1 MFLFHPKKPEV
12 SRSEQMCLCFK
23 DVRSIQVENEGKK
36 GKEKVEKREFNIL
49 CTCVSLG
56 PGCVLRVSNE
66 GKSEVRRNFTNT

>member
-12 SRSEQMCLCFK
+12 SRSEQMRLCFK
-23 DVRSIQVENEGKK
+23 DVISIQDENEGRK

-66 GKSEVRRNFTNT
+66 GKKEVRRNFTNT